1 MSTSLPSDELTHRYI
16 IGIDLGTTNSAVAY
30 VDLADEAS
38 AASHRSIRFF
48 EVPQLVAS
56 AEVADRSILPSFLYL
71 PGEYDLPPGS
81 TRLPWDDDRP
91 FMVGEFAREQG
102 AKVPG
107 RLVASAKSWLCHAG
121 VDRQAPILPWGA
133 PEEISGVS
141 PVTASMR
148 YLEHVREAWNQKMA
162 ATSEDH
168 NFEEQFI
175 VLTVPA
181 SFDEVARELTISA
194 ANQAGIPRVV
204 LLEEPLAAFYAWLS
218 NHEKDWQ
225 SIMADGQVVL
235 VCDVGGGTTDFSII
249 GVREGEKG
257 LRFNRLAVGDH
268 LMLGGDNMDL
278 ALGRHLEARS
288 MGQPGKLENRQWH
301 QLVYQCRKAKE
312 KLLGAPNLL
321 EKMDISVMGTA
332 GKLIAG
338 TIKGS
343 LSQQEI
349 QDLILDGFFPEVNL
363 DDDSGI
369 TRRSGLTEMG
379 LPYVNDPAITRHLAM
394 FWSKFR
400 KLLKTES
407 GREDV
412 FPDYVLFN
420 GGVLTPD
427 SIRKRLQ
434 GVIGGWFRAETSS
447 DWIPEE
453 LQNPRP
459 ELAVAIGAAYYGMVR
474 QGAGVR
480 VGSGSPRSYYISVAG
495 EGDNQHPG
503 AQQAVCLVARGTE
516 EGFETDLS
524 EPAFEALANQPVSF
538 QLISSSTRLG
548 DQLSDVVTLETEEI
562 TLLPPMRTVLRY
574 GKKEAARQIPVQLQ
588 VRLTEIGTLE
598 LWCKS
603 RQSDHRWQLQFDVR
617 HETETS
623 DAPLFESETVD
634 QSLVEAACEELQ
646 RTFQSDVSSDAHAP
660 EQLVR
665 RLEAMLDISRKDWP
679 TALIRQMADTLLTL
693 TRGKTLTPQHE
704 ARWFNL
710 LGYCLRPGFGDPL
723 DDWRMKQVWKLFF
736 DGLSFPNQARSRA
749 EWWIFWRRVSG
760 GLTAGK
766 QLQIFEQV
774 WPLLQNTKGNKK
786 KGSGAFAKYFSPQEA
801 LETWMMAASFE
812 RLKPENKTLL
822 GNVLIDTIKKRA
834 PRKQE
839 LWALSRLGARQT
851 VYGPLD
857 RVITSDAASRWL
869 QSLLKMPL
877 ENNAS
882 GAYALIQL
890 SRKTGDRKRD
900 IAEEHRLAARDW
912 LKNLGDPQRFL
923 AMLDNPDQKMGRE
936 EQGWLLGE
944 TLPSGLVLSTTN
956 KDA

>member
-1 MSTSLPSDELTHRYI
+1 MTTSLPSEDLTYRYI

-30 VDLADEAS
+30 VDLRDEAQ
-38 AASHRSIRFF
+38 ATTRRKIQFF
-48 EVPQLVAS
+48 EVPQLVA
-56 AEVADRSILPSFLYL
+56 AGEIANRSILPSFLYL
-71 PGEYDLPPGS
+71 PGEYDLPAGS

-133 PEEISGVS
+133 PEEINGVS
-141 PVTASMR
+141 PVAASMR
-148 YLEHVREAWNQKMA
+148 YLQHIREAWNQKMA
-162 ATSEDH
+162 HSDEEH
-168 NFEEQFI
+168 NFEEQLI

-194 ANQAGIPRVV
+194 ANHAGIPRVV

-218 NHEKDWQ
+218 EHEKGWQ
-225 SIMADGQVVL
+225 DIMADGQLVL

-278 ALGRHLEARS
+278 ALGRHLEARL

-312 KLLGAPNLL
+312 KLLGAPDLL
-321 EKMDISVMGTA
+321 QKMDISVMGTA
-332 GKLIAG
+332 GKLIAR

-349 QDLILDGFFPEVNL
+349 QDLILDGFFPDVQLTENPAN
-363 DDDSGI
+363 
-369 TRRSGLTEMG
+369 TPRSGLSEMG
-379 LPYVNDPAITRHLAM
+379 LPYVNDPAVTRHLAA
-394 FWSKFR
+394 FWSRFR
-400 KLLKTES
+400 KLLKSES
-407 GREDV
+407 GRDTV
-412 FPDYVLFN
+412 FPDFVLFN
-420 GGVLTPD
+420 GGVLTPS

-434 GVIGGWFRAETSS
+434 SVISGWFEAEAGS
-447 DWIPEE
+447 DWLPDE
-453 LQNPRP
+453 LENPRP

-480 VGSGSPRSYYISVAG
+480 VGSGSPRSYFIQVDGSDAPDTDI
-495 EGDNQHPG
+495 EK
-503 AQQAVCLVARGTE
+503 AVCLVARGTE
-516 EGFETDLS
+516 EGFEVDLE
-524 EPAFEALANQPVSF
+524 EPAFEALANQPVAF

-548 DQLSDVVTLETEEI
+548 DSLGDIVSLTADEI
-562 TLLPPMRTVLRY
+562 TALPPMRTVLRY
-574 GKKEAARQIPVQLQ
+574 GKKEAARQIPVQLH

-598 LWCKS
+598 LWCHAQ
-603 RQSDHRWQLQFDVR
+603 QSEHRWQLQFDVR

-623 DAPLFESETVD
+623 DAPQFESETVD
-634 QSLVEAACEELQ
+634 QSLVEAACAAVKE
-646 RTFQSDVSSDAHAP
+646 TFEAGSSKSTNVP
-660 EQLVR
+660 EQLVK
-665 RLEAMLDISRKDWP
+665 RLEKLLDMTRENWP
-679 TALIRQMADTLLTL
+679 TGLIRQMADTLLEL
-693 TRGKTLTPQHE
+693 PKGKALTPQHE

-736 DGLSFPNQARSRA
+736 DGLNFPKQARSRA

-774 WPLLQNTKGNKK
+774 WPLLQPSKGRK
-786 KGSGAFAKYFSPQEA
+786 KGGGAFAQYFSPQEE
-801 LETWMMAASFE
+801 LETWMMMASFE

-822 GNVLIDTIKKRA
+822 GNLLVDIIKKRV

-839 LWALSRLGARQT
+839 LWAMSRLGARQT

-857 RVITSDAASRWL
+857 RVVSSDSAERWL
-869 QSLLKMPL
+869 AALLGMKL
-877 ENNAS
+877 DQNAS

-900 IAEEHRLAARDW
+900 IPDGQRDTAREWLAG
-912 LKNLGDPQRFL
+912 LKNPDRFL
-923 AMLDNPDQKMGRE
+923 AMLDNPDQKLGRE

-944 TLPSGLVLSTTN
+944 ALPSGLILSE
-956 KDA
+956 KDPVAE